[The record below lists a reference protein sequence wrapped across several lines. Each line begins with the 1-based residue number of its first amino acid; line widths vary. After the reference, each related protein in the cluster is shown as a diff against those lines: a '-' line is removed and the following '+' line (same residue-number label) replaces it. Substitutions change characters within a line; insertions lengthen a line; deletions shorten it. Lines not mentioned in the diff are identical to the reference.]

1 MVISL
6 WEAGEAISETRVLSH
21 IAGTGFFF
29 FFKQIIAYVTIEV
42 SVIGSKRNDETS

>member
-29 FFKQIIAYVTIEV
+29 FKQIIAYVTIEV